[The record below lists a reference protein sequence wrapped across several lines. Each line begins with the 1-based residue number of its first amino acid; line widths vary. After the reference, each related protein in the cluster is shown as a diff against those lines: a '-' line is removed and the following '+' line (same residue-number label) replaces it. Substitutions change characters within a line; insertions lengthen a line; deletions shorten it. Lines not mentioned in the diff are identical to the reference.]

1 MQWPTVIL
9 GIEIQNCS
17 KSFSGCCS
25 TPVVS
30 CFLFWFAFL
39 KSSCWGLQL
48 WSAIQFPLDGEF
60 TSICIFFRSGYLW
73 HSKAHDFE
81 KHQSLWQ
88 LCHAYPG
95 KVRLICFVLF
105 KEWSFGFPYSLTC
118 LSCLTWMK
126 DEFGQEHCSL
136 GVHWEVGKGQSW
148 YWSDLAKMHWQCT
161 LVEWPSL
168 AIMVRFPCFC
178 SVCSGL
184 VAALMGTPADVVKTR
199 VMNQP
204 TKEGK

>member
-1 MQWPTVIL
+1 ML
-9 GIEIQNCS
+9 GTSVVECHSVPAWWRVHKRLHFFQIWLPMTQQSTWFWE
-17 KSFSGCCS
+17 
-25 TPVVS
+25 TPVSVTTMS
-30 CFLFWFAFL
+30 R
-39 KSSCWGLQL
+39 
-48 WSAIQFPLDGEF
+48 I
-60 TSICIFFRSGYLW
+60 
-73 HSKAHDFE
+73 
-81 KHQSLWQ
+81 LWQ
-88 LCHAYPG
+88 G
-95 KVRLICFVLF
+95 EVNFFVLF

-148 YWSDLAKMHWQCT
+148 YWSDLAKMHWQRT
-161 LVEWPSL
+161 LVEWPSQ